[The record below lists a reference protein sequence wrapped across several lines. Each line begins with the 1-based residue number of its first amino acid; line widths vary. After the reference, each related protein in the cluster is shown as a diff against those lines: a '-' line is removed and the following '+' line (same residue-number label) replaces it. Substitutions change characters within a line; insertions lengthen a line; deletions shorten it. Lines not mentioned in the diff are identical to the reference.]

1 MKFVTQAAFGVAVSL
16 AAFGS
21 ASAAPVTFTWNPT
34 GIGLTTVNA
43 GSNIVANNIT
53 VADYADIV
61 IAPGGA
67 FTENAVIVFT
77 AFDLSGNP
85 AVYTP
90 PAFSPLFNGMG
101 ATYSFFATITANG
114 NTSGIPL
121 EGSGTATTGTFT
133 SATYTL
139 WANPAGSPGVTAVP
153 GSSPLVTGAGSAFPL
168 FGGALVDGT
177 ETLTAPSG
185 GGFSPKADLDLTLT
199 ACTAIGQALASG
211 DICTMDTSP
220 FFVNPLPSQISLVV
234 TDFSASTSQTHLSP
248 GVPPNT
254 NLDIT
259 GGGGNVTFEVAAPEP
274 ASLLVIGTSLL
285 GLGIVR
291 RRKRG

>member
-16 AAFGS
+16 AAYGT

-34 GIGLTTVNA
+34 GIGLTTVGP

-61 IAPGGA
+61 IPGA
-67 FTENAVIVFT
+67 TFTENAVIVFKG
-77 AFDLSGNP
+77 FDLSGNS

-90 PAFSPLFNGMG
+90 PALSPNFNGLG
-101 ATYSFFATITANG
+101 ATYSFFATITATG
-114 NTSGIPL
+114 TTPGIPAQ
-121 EGSGTATTGTFT
+121 GSGLATTGAFT
-133 SATYTL
+133 SASYTL
-139 WANPAGSPGVTAVP
+139 WANPNGDPTVTAVP
-153 GSSPLVTGAGSAFPL
+153 GGSPLVTGIAGAFPL

-177 ETLTAPSG
+177 NTLTAPAG
-185 GGFSPKADLDLTLT
+185 GGYSPKADLNLTLT

-211 DICTMDTSP
+211 DICTKDTSP
-220 FFVNPLPSQISLVV
+220 FFIDPLPAQISLVV
-234 TDFSASTSQTHLSP
+234 TDFSATTSQTTLTPGSP
-248 GVPPNT
+248 T
-254 NLDIT
+254 FLDIR

-274 ASLLVIGTSLL
+274 ASLLVIGTSLI